1 VTKEVSQQILINQR
15 ALFFPQKRA
24 ETVLCNRNSWSAVSR
39 RRSIFDLSLS
49 VDTRR
54 RKARTEVTVWT
65 DELTVT
71 VLCSAVSE
79 RLNREAAGP
88 AYSIGGSRVWPLKRH
103 KTPRVRH
110 PPCPPW
116 PPCDVFS
123 SVCRSELDRLFLTI
137 PWGSTAL
144 SAALHPRLG
153 LFRAFGAWE
162 PETGDR
168 LSLRATAYFGKCS
181 SSFLIRWAR
190 GEN

>member
-1 VTKEVSQQILINQR
+1 MYVDRSARCRQTLHTPFQYRHFPTEGVSQQILINQR

-123 SVCRSELDRLFLTI
+123 SVLF
-137 PWGSTAL
+137 AL
-144 SAALHPRLG
+144 RRRRTVSVCSVPGACKAGRFAYLAQLCLVRI
-153 LFRAFGAWE
+153 LF
-162 PETGDR
+162 
-168 LSLRATAYFGKCS
+168 
-181 SSFLIRWAR
+181 
-190 GEN
+190 